1 MRSIELILGKFR
13 VGHQFIKRLPAWSAP
28 CWDGFPTTPYMREAL
43 APDFREALGTEI
55 EYYGCFANNFF
66 VFSVNTPGMED
77 TFILLHSE
85 DMNGMVLGRMVPK
98 VKELVYDVPSGEL
111 IRERFILSRNAT
123 P

>member
-1 MRSIELILGKFR
+1 
-13 VGHQFIKRLPAWSAP
+13 
-28 CWDGFPTTPYMREAL
+28 MREAL